1 MIEQAALILLAP
13 KYYGDAEASPGRC
26 YTGSR
31 TVSHL
36 RKLELRNLTLGM

>member
-1 MIEQAALILLAP
+1 MIQQASLILLVL

-26 YTGSR
+26 CTESG

-36 RKLELRNLTLGM
+36 RKLEPRNLTSGM